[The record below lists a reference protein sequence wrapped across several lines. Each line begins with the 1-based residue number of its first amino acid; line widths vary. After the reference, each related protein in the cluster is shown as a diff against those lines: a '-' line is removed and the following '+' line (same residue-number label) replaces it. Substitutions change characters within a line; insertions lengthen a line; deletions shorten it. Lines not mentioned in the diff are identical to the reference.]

1 MRASMNQATLV
12 LGSATPSVESFY
24 KAEQGEYGLLTLG
37 RRAKG
42 QPPGPGPCGGL
53 KRAGRGKP
61 VHVPAGSLRS

>member
-37 RRAKG
+37 RRAKKDSRLARV
-42 QPPGPGPCGGL
+42 QSGGL
-53 KRAGRGKP
+53 RGAGRGKP
-61 VHVPAGSLRS
+61 VHVQPEA